1 MTGRALAVALAI
13 TWVSCADNAPVILPV
28 RPVISSVRA
37 SLPMVEGTALR
48 VRAANLDAVGRTP
61 TLLLTTLDDAEFEL
75 SASRVEGGEAAFPLS
90 ATLVD
95 ALGNGF
101 HDVSLVLSGEGAQ
114 SEPYP
119 YVLELT
125 DDLDLALV
133 RGPSGSVFRNE
144 LAILD
149 GEGFLEA
156 GEGTLEAIF
165 SGTFRPDAGGEV
177 TVEARIPVLQAEPG
191 DRTRGGVPLTTD
203 IGGVAPGD
211 FSGTVHLESRLSGV
225 RRQTDPIDVELS
237 FQSPAFFEITP
248 TVASL
253 ESIVTVRGGGFLG
266 GAGDEVTLMR
276 VMGMFTPEG
285 GSPISFGPEEL
296 VFDWRS
302 GSELGWTIESVN
314 EGDVLVSRLFGA
326 ERGRFVGT
334 MTPVVI
340 SGVEEDV
347 GSGGPID
354 LRLGAIRQVVYLRF
368 LPGFYAALPRFG
380 VAASAGRLEMLA
392 AERIES
398 IYADWNV
405 EVRLSVPQDVS
416 SAGYAIVEVGGPD
429 PNGIGLFGYDNTPDK
444 DVGNLRLAD
453 RIGGENAATQA
464 NGLPGYGGVFIEG
477 FLGWSASAEL
487 EGAGPEPDPLFDD
500 IFAGVQSSP
509 TTLAEVRGE
518 GPRAAEVDRAVRAL
532 AALVGETSAH
542 ELGHSMGLAD
552 PFGPRTVFHNRGDE
566 PGCLMDAG
574 GARPFGE
581 RADQPSY
588 VDTHLCGQN
597 ADYLDGILGD

>member
-1 MTGRALAVALAI
+1 MSRRALALGLVL
-13 TWVSCADNAPVILPV
+13 VSCAGNAPVIVPV
-28 RPVISSVRA
+28 RPVISGVRA

-48 VRAANLDAVGRTP
+48 VRAANLDAVGASP
-61 TLLLTTLDDAEFEL
+61 TLQLTTLDDARFDL
-75 SASRVEGGEAAFPLS
+75 PATRVEGGEAAFPLT
-90 ATLVD
+90 ATLVG
-95 ALGNGF
+95 ALGDGF
-101 HDVSLVLSGEGAQ
+101 HDVSLVLSGEGAE
-114 SEPYP
+114 SEPFP
-119 YVLELT
+119 YVLQLES
-125 DDLDLALV
+125 DLALDLT

-144 LAILD
+144 LAILE
-149 GEGFLEA
+149 GEGFLES
-156 GEGTLEAIF
+156 GEGSLEAVF
-165 SGTFRPDAGGEV
+165 VGTFVPDAGGEV
-177 TVEARIPVLQAEPG
+177 AVDARIPVLQAEPG
-191 DRTRGGVPLTTD
+191 DRTRGAVPLTTD
-203 IGGVAPGD
+203 IGGVSPGD
-211 FSGTVHLESRLSGV
+211 FSGTVHLASRLSGTT
-225 RRQTDPIDVELS
+225 RETEPIAVALS

-276 VMGMFTPEG
+276 VMGTFTPEG
-285 GSPISFGPEEL
+285 GSAVPFGPEEL

-334 MTPVVI
+334 LTPVVV

-405 EVRLSVPQDVS
+405 EVRLSVPRDVS

-477 FLGWSASAEL
+477 FLGWSASAEI
-487 EGAGPEPDPLFDD
+487 EGTGPEVDPLFDD
-500 IFAGVQSSP
+500 IFAGVRSTP
-509 TTLAEVRGE
+509 ATLAEVRGE
-518 GPRAAEVDRAVRAL
+518 GPRAVEVDRAVRAL

-552 PFGPRTVFHNRGDE
+552 PFGSRTVFHNRGDE

-597 ADYLDGILGD
+597 AEYLDGILSN